1 MFFAL
6 TSRANFDGFFSDNIL
21 ITIIPGSAFC
31 YHYFIRDPAA
41 VWVALDVLAH
51 DAEALGSA
59 GFVCGVRLKGRIP
72 PFTYLQLF
80 AALAPGEVSAE

>member
-1 MFFAL
+1 M
-6 TSRANFDGFFSDNIL
+6 
-21 ITIIPGSAFC
+21 
-31 YHYFIRDPAA
+31 
-41 VWVALDVLAH
+41 ALDVLAH